1 MITNPTTATIKPNVA
16 EPCASIKPISRAGSP
31 YSTRAGAVV
40 AGVARFPVA
49 DVVRGHV
56 GLAARCVWTARIVG
70 PLTLGVRCWTPNLLP
85 GRASM
90 SPNPTAKLVRHAT
103 LDAAAATHSRC
114 DGSRDHRSFRD
125 RRAAPGC
132 DRSRDH
138 CSFRDRSA
146 YDADSSDTCRPEG
159 HCQSPTVAVAWSASI
174 EAMIA

>member
-114 DGSRDHRSFRD
+114 DGSRDH
-125 RRAAPGC
+125 
-132 DRSRDH
+132 